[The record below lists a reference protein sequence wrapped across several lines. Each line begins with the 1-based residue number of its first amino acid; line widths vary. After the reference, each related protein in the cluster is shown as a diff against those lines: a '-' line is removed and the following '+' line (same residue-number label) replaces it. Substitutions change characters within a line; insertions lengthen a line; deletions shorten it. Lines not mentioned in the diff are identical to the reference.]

1 MSKTIEETAACGEQ
15 AVGVSRRGF
24 LTGGGI
30 LAGAAVMGG
39 IMPKVILEG

>member
-1 MSKTIEETAACGEQ
+1 MSKTIEDAAVCEES
-15 AVGVSRRGF
+15 AAGVSRRGF